1 MDNESKASLRQEI
14 LESQKARMDF
24 LKFKLVAIAV
34 LGAAALGLQGAENSG
49 SLGEDID
56 FILCI
61 LPFVCI
67 YVDFICYHNN
77 IRVFIIAQHLQQSG
91 DEYENFLKQL
101 SSGTSKEQGT
111 NYYFK
116 MEDFVIFYTSLF
128 VAFLIIIY
136 GFVKYKPVISGF
148 DIMLGNKLPYFLITG
163 IIGFVIPFFS
173 KNMFE
178 KRRKVLFESKY

>member
-34 LGAAALGLQGAENSG
+34 LGAAALGLQGTESAG

-77 IRVFIIAQHLQQSG
+77 IRVFIIAQYLQQSG
-91 DEYENFLKQL
+91 DEYETFLKQL
-101 SSGTSKEQGT
+101 SSGKSQKKGT
-111 NYYFK
+111 DYYFK
-116 MEDFVIFYTSLF
+116 LEDFVIFYTSLF

-136 GFVKYKPVISGF
+136 GLVKYKPAISGF
-148 DIMLGNKLPYFLITG
+148 DISLGNKLPYFLISG
-163 IIGFVIPFFS
+163 VIGFVIPFIS
-173 KNMFE
+173 KYMYE
-178 KRRKVLFESKY
+178 KRRPNILRQR